1 MKSDTMNKKPVLC
14 IVAGPNGSGKTT
26 TTEQLLKNEWG
37 ADSFYINP
45 DNIAKEVFGDWNS
58 SDAVLKAARKATE
71 MRYEC
76 LEKGMDFVFETVF
89 SSEEKLD
96 FLRKAKEAGF
106 FIRIFYVCTESPL
119 ININR
124 IAQRYLNGGHE
135 VPISKTISRY
145 FGSLKNMVEAIRI
158 ADRVYLYDNSVDNS
172 VPRLI
177 LRTSDG
183 IIAKQY
189 TDNLPE
195 WVKAVI
201 RYKR

>member
-1 MKSDTMNKKPVLC
+1 MIKSDTMKKKPVLC
-14 IVAGPNGSGKTT
+14 VVAGPNGSGKTT

-58 SDAVLKAARKATE
+58 SDAVLKAAKRATE
-71 MRYEC
+71 QRYEC
-76 LEKGMDFVFETVF
+76 LEKGVDFVFESVF
-89 SSEEKLD
+89 SSEEKMD

-145 FGSLKNMVEAIRI
+145 FGSLKNLAEAIKI
-158 ADRVYLYDNSVDNS
+158 ADRVYLYDNSVENS
-172 VPRLI
+172 APRLI

-183 IIAKQY
+183 KIARKYTDDIPLWAKQ
-189 TDNLPE
+189 
-195 WVKAVI
+195 VI
-201 RYKR
+201 K

>member
-1 MKSDTMNKKPVLC
+1 MKKKPVMC

-37 ADSFYINP
+37 ADSLYINP
-45 DNIAKEVFGDWNS
+45 DNIAKDIYGDWNS
-58 SDAVLKAARKATE
+58 TEAVLKAAQKATE
-71 MRYEC
+71 QRYEC
-76 LEKGMDFVFETVF
+76 LKNGTDFVFETVF
-89 SSEEKLD
+89 SSTEKLD
-96 FLRKAKEAGF
+96 FVQKAKDEGF

-145 FGSLKNMVEAIRI
+145 YSSLKNISKAIKI
-158 ADRVYLYDNSVDNS
+158 ADRVYLYDNSVENAA
-172 VPRLI
+172 PRLI
-177 LRTSDG
+177 LRTVDG

-189 TDNLPE
+189 TDTLPE
-195 WVKAVI
+195 WVRAVM
-201 RYKR
+201 

>member
-1 MKSDTMNKKPVLC
+1 MKSDIMNKKPVLC

-45 DNIAKEVFGDWNS
+45 DNIAKEKFGDWNS
-58 SDAVLKAARKATE
+58 SDAVLKAAREATRL
-71 MRYEC
+71 RYEC
-76 LEKGMDFVFETVF
+76 LDKGVDFVFETVF
-89 SSEEKLD
+89 SSEEKMD

-145 FGSLKNMVEAIRI
+145 FGSLKNLKEAIKM

-172 VPRLI
+172 APRLI

-183 IIAKQY
+183 KIAKQY
-189 TDNLPE
+189 TDDIPL
-195 WVKAVI
+195 WVKSTI
-201 RYKR
+201 F

>member
-1 MKSDTMNKKPVLC
+1 MKKKPVLC

-45 DNIAKEVFGDWNS
+45 DNIAKEIFGDWNS
-58 SDAVLKAARKATE
+58 SDAVLKAAQEATDL
-71 MRYEC
+71 RYEC
-76 LEKGMDFVFETVF
+76 LDKGVDFVFETVF
-89 SSEEKLD
+89 SSDEKME
-96 FLRKAKEAGF
+96 FLRKAKKAGF

-145 FGSLKNMVEAIRI
+145 FGSLKNLAEAIKI
-158 ADRVYLYDNSVDNS
+158 ADRVYLYDNSVDNAA
-172 VPRLI
+172 PRLI

-183 IIAKQY
+183 KIAKQY

-195 WVKAVI
+195 WVKAVMC
-201 RYKR
+201 R

>member
-1 MKSDTMNKKPVLC
+1 MRSDTMKKKPVLC

-26 TTEQLLKNEWG
+26 TTEQLLMNEWG
-37 ADSFYINP
+37 TDSFYINP

-58 SDAVLKAARKATE
+58 SDAVLKAAQKATE
-71 MRYEC
+71 QRYEC
-76 LEKGMDFVFETVF
+76 LENGVDFVFETVF
-89 SSEEKLD
+89 SSDEKMK

-145 FGSLKNMVEAIRI
+145 FGSLKNLKEAIKI
-158 ADRVYLYDNSVDNS
+158 ADRVYLYDNSVEKTE
-172 VPRLI
+172 PRLI

-183 IIAKQY
+183 KIAKKY
-189 TDNLPE
+189 TDDIPL
-195 WVKAVI
+195 WVKKVI
-201 RYKR
+201 L

>member
-1 MKSDTMNKKPVLC
+1 MRFDTMEKKPVLC

-45 DNIAKEVFGDWNS
+45 DNIAKEIFGDWNS
-58 SDAVLKAARKATE
+58 SDAVLKAAQRATE
-71 MRYEC
+71 LRYEC
-76 LEKGMDFVFETVF
+76 LEKSVDFVFETVF
-89 SSEEKLD
+89 SSEEKMD
-96 FLRKAKEAGF
+96 FLRKAKETDF

-145 FGSLKNMVEAIRI
+145 FGSLKNLTEAIKI
-158 ADRVYLYDNSVDNS
+158 ADRVYLYDNSVENTE
-172 VPRLI
+172 PRLI

-183 IIAKQY
+183 KIVKRY
-189 TDNLPE
+189 TDDIPL
-195 WVKAVI
+195 WVKKVI
-201 RYKR
+201 KE

>member
-1 MKSDTMNKKPVLC
+1 MNKKPVLC

-45 DNIAKEVFGDWNS
+45 DNIAKEKYGDWNS
-58 SDAVLKAARKATE
+58 SDAVLKAAREATRL
-71 MRYEC
+71 RYEY
-76 LEKGMDFVFETVF
+76 LDKGVDFVFETVF
-89 SSEEKLD
+89 SSEEKMD

-145 FGSLKNMVEAIRI
+145 FGSLRNLKEAIKI

-172 VPRLI
+172 APRLI

-183 IIAKQY
+183 KIAKQY
-189 TDNLPE
+189 TDDIPL
-195 WVKAVI
+195 WVKSTI
-201 RYKR
+201 F

>member
-1 MKSDTMNKKPVLC
+1 MRFDTMVKKPVLC

-45 DNIAKEVFGDWNS
+45 DNIAKEIFGDWNS
-58 SDAVLKAARKATE
+58 SDAVLKAAQRATE
-71 MRYEC
+71 LRYEC
-76 LEKGMDFVFETVF
+76 LEKGVDFVFETVF
-89 SSEEKLD
+89 SSEEKMN

-145 FGSLKNMVEAIRI
+145 FGSLKNLAKAISI
-158 ADRVYLYDNSVDNS
+158 ADRVYLYDNSVENTE
-172 VPRLI
+172 PRLI
-177 LRTSDG
+177 LRTSEG
-183 IIAKQY
+183 KIAKRY
-189 TDNLPE
+189 TDDIPL
-195 WVKAVI
+195 WVKKVI
-201 RYKR
+201 K

>member
-1 MKSDTMNKKPVLC
+1 MRFDTMNKKPVLC

-45 DNIAKEVFGDWNS
+45 DNIAKEKFGDWNS
-58 SDAVLKAARKATE
+58 SDAVLKAAREATRL
-71 MRYEC
+71 RYEC
-76 LEKGMDFVFETVF
+76 LDKGVDFVFETVF
-89 SSEEKLD
+89 SSEEKMD

-145 FGSLKNMVEAIRI
+145 FGSLKNLKKAIII

-172 VPRLI
+172 APRLI

-183 IIAKQY
+183 KIAKQY
-189 TDNLPE
+189 TDDIPL
-195 WVKAVI
+195 WVKSTI
-201 RYKR
+201 F

>member
-1 MKSDTMNKKPVLC
+1 MRFNTMEKKPVLC

-45 DNIAKEVFGDWNS
+45 DDIAKEIFGDWNS
-58 SDAVLKAARKATE
+58 SDAVLKAAQRATE
-71 MRYEC
+71 LRYEC
-76 LEKGMDFVFETVF
+76 IEKSVDFVFETVF
-89 SSEEKLD
+89 SSKEKMD
-96 FLRKAKEAGF
+96 FLRKAKETGF

-145 FGSLKNMVEAIRI
+145 FGSLKNLAEAISI
-158 ADRVYLYDNSVDNS
+158 ADRVYLYDNSVENTE
-172 VPRLI
+172 PRLI

-183 IIAKQY
+183 KIVKRY
-189 TDNLPE
+189 TDDIPL
-195 WVKAVI
+195 WVKKVI
-201 RYKR
+201 K

>member
-1 MKSDTMNKKPVLC
+1 MKKKPVMC

-37 ADSFYINP
+37 ADSLYINP
-45 DNIAKEVFGDWNS
+45 DNIAKDIYGDWNS
-58 SDAVLKAARKATE
+58 TEAVLKAAQKATE
-71 MRYEC
+71 QRYEC
-76 LEKGMDFVFETVF
+76 LKNGTDFVFETVF
-89 SSEEKLD
+89 SSAEKID
-96 FLRKAKEAGF
+96 FIQKAKDAGF

-145 FGSLKNMVEAIRI
+145 YSSLKNISRAIKI
-158 ADRVYLYDNSVDNS
+158 ADRVYLYDNSVENAA
-172 VPRLI
+172 PKLI

-189 TDNLPE
+189 TNDLPD
-195 WVKAVI
+195 WVRAI
-201 RYKR
+201 I

>member
-1 MKSDTMNKKPVLC
+1 MKSDIMNKKPVLC

-45 DNIAKEVFGDWNS
+45 DNIAKEKYGDWNS
-58 SDAVLKAARKATE
+58 SDAVLKAAREATRL
-71 MRYEC
+71 RYEC
-76 LEKGMDFVFETVF
+76 LDKGVDFVFETVF
-89 SSEEKLD
+89 SSEEKMD

-145 FGSLKNMVEAIRI
+145 FGSLKNLKEAIKM

-172 VPRLI
+172 APRLI

-183 IIAKQY
+183 KIAKQY
-189 TDNLPE
+189 TDDIPL
-195 WVKAVI
+195 WVKSTI
-201 RYKR
+201 F

>member
-1 MKSDTMNKKPVLC
+1 MNTMKKKPVMC

-37 ADSFYINP
+37 ADSLYINP
-45 DNIAKEVFGDWNS
+45 DNIAKDIYGDWNS
-58 SDAVLKAARKATE
+58 AEAVLKAAQEATE
-71 MRYEC
+71 QRYEC
-76 LEKGMDFVFETVF
+76 LKNGTDFVFETVF
-89 SSEEKLD
+89 SSTEKLD
-96 FLRKAKEAGF
+96 FVQKAKDAGF

-145 FGSLKNMVEAIRI
+145 YSSLENISKAINI
-158 ADRVYLYDNSVDNS
+158 ADRVYMYDNSIENAA
-172 VPRLI
+172 PRLI
-177 LRTSDG
+177 LRTVDG

-189 TDNLPE
+189 TDTLPE
-195 WVKAVI
+195 WVRAI
-201 RYKR
+201 M

>member
-45 DNIAKEVFGDWNS
+45 DNIAKEKFGDWNS
-58 SDAVLKAARKATE
+58 SDAVLKAAREATRL
-71 MRYEC
+71 RYEC
-76 LEKGMDFVFETVF
+76 LDKGVDFVFETVF
-89 SSEEKLD
+89 SSEEKID

-145 FGSLKNMVEAIRI
+145 FGSLKNLKEAIKI

-172 VPRLI
+172 APRLI

-183 IIAKQY
+183 KIAKQY
-189 TDNLPE
+189 TDDIPL
-195 WVKAVI
+195 WVKSTI
-201 RYKR
+201 F

>member
-1 MKSDTMNKKPVLC
+1 MRFNTMEKKPVLC

-45 DNIAKEVFGDWNS
+45 DDIAKEIFGDWNS
-58 SDAVLKAARKATE
+58 SDAVLKAAQRATE
-71 MRYEC
+71 LRYEC
-76 LEKGMDFVFETVF
+76 LEKSVDFVFETVF
-89 SSEEKLD
+89 SSEEKMD
-96 FLRKAKEAGF
+96 FLRKAKETGF

-145 FGSLKNMVEAIRI
+145 FGSLKNLAEAISI
-158 ADRVYLYDNSVDNS
+158 ADRVYLYDNSVENTE
-172 VPRLI
+172 PRLI

-183 IIAKQY
+183 KIVKRY
-189 TDNLPE
+189 TDDIPL
-195 WVKAVI
+195 WVKKVI
-201 RYKR
+201 K

>member
-45 DNIAKEVFGDWNS
+45 DNIAKEKFGDWNS
-58 SDAVLKAARKATE
+58 SDAVLKAAREATKL
-71 MRYEC
+71 RYEC
-76 LEKGMDFVFETVF
+76 LDKGVDFVFETVF
-89 SSEEKLD
+89 SSEEKID

-145 FGSLKNMVEAIRI
+145 YGSLKNLKEAIKI

-172 VPRLI
+172 APRLI

-183 IIAKQY
+183 KIAKQY
-189 TDNLPE
+189 TDDIPL
-195 WVKAVI
+195 WVKSTI
-201 RYKR
+201 F

>member
-45 DNIAKEVFGDWNS
+45 DNIAKEKFGDWNS
-58 SDAVLKAARKATE
+58 SDAVLKAAREATKL
-71 MRYEC
+71 RYEC
-76 LEKGMDFVFETVF
+76 LDKGVDFVFETVF
-89 SSEEKLD
+89 SSEEKID

-145 FGSLKNMVEAIRI
+145 FGSLKNLKEAIKI

-172 VPRLI
+172 APRLI

-183 IIAKQY
+183 KIAKQY
-189 TDNLPE
+189 TDDIPL
-195 WVKAVI
+195 WVKSTI
-201 RYKR
+201 F

>member
-1 MKSDTMNKKPVLC
+1 MKKKPVMC

-37 ADSFYINP
+37 ADSLYINP
-45 DNIAKEVFGDWNS
+45 DNIAKDTYGDWNS
-58 SDAVLKAARKATE
+58 TEAVLKAAQKATE
-71 MRYEC
+71 QRYEC
-76 LEKGMDFVFETVF
+76 LKNGTDFVFETVF
-89 SSEEKLD
+89 SSAEKID
-96 FLRKAKEAGF
+96 FIQKAKDAGF

-145 FGSLKNMVEAIRI
+145 YSSLKNISRAIKI
-158 ADRVYLYDNSVDNS
+158 ADRVYLYDNSVENAA
-172 VPRLI
+172 PKLI

-189 TDNLPE
+189 TNDLPN
-195 WVKAVI
+195 WVHAVM
-201 RYKR
+201 

>member
-1 MKSDTMNKKPVLC
+1 MKKKPVMC

-37 ADSFYINP
+37 ADSLYINP
-45 DNIAKEVFGDWNS
+45 DNIAQEQYGDWNS
-58 SDAVLKAARKATE
+58 ADAVLKAAQTATGQ
-71 MRYEC
+71 RYEC
-76 LEKGMDFVFETVF
+76 LSNGTDFVFETVF
-89 SSEEKLD
+89 SSAEKMD

-145 FGSLKNMVEAIRI
+145 YSSLKNISEAIKI
-158 ADRVYLYDNSVDNS
+158 ADRVYLYDNSTENAA
-172 VPRLI
+172 PRLI
-177 LRTSDG
+177 LRTTDG
-183 IIAKQY
+183 RIAKRY
-189 TDNLPE
+189 TDDLPE
-195 WVKAVI
+195 WVRAVI
-201 RYKR
+201 H

>member
-1 MKSDTMNKKPVLC
+1 MC

-37 ADSFYINP
+37 ADSLYINP
-45 DNIAKEVFGDWNS
+45 DNIAKDIYGDWNS
-58 SDAVLKAARKATE
+58 TEAVQKAAQKATE
-71 MRYEC
+71 QRYEC
-76 LEKGMDFVFETVF
+76 LKYGTDFVLETVF
-89 SSEEKLD
+89 SSAEKID
-96 FLRKAKEAGF
+96 FIQKAKDAGF

-145 FGSLKNMVEAIRI
+145 YSSLKNISRAIKM
-158 ADRVYLYDNSVDNS
+158 ADRVYLYDNSVENAA
-172 VPRLI
+172 PKLI
-177 LRTSDG
+177 LRTADG

-189 TDNLPE
+189 TNDLPG
-195 WVKAVI
+195 WVSAI
-201 RYKR
+201 I

>member
-1 MKSDTMNKKPVLC
+1 MNKKPVLC

-45 DNIAKEVFGDWNS
+45 DNIAKEKYGDWNS
-58 SDAVLKAARKATE
+58 SDAVLKAAREATRL
-71 MRYEC
+71 RYEC
-76 LEKGMDFVFETVF
+76 LEKGVDFVFETVF
-89 SSEEKLD
+89 SSEEKMD

-145 FGSLKNMVEAIRI
+145 FGSLRNLKEAIKM

-172 VPRLI
+172 APRLI
-177 LRTSDG
+177 LRTSEG
-183 IIAKQY
+183 IIARQY

-195 WVKAVI
+195 WVKAVMP
-201 RYKR
+201 K

>member
-1 MKSDTMNKKPVLC
+1 MNKKPVLC

-45 DNIAKEVFGDWNS
+45 DNIAKEKYGDWNS
-58 SDAVLKAARKATE
+58 SDAVLKAAREATRL
-71 MRYEC
+71 RYEC
-76 LEKGMDFVFETVF
+76 LDKGVDFVFETVF
-89 SSEEKLD
+89 SSEEKMD

-145 FGSLKNMVEAIRI
+145 FGSLRNLKEAIKM

-172 VPRLI
+172 APRLI
-177 LRTSDG
+177 LRTSEG
-183 IIAKQY
+183 IIARQY

-195 WVKAVI
+195 WVKAVMP
-201 RYKR
+201 K

>member
-1 MKSDTMNKKPVLC
+1 MRFNTMEKKPVLC

-26 TTEQLLKNEWG
+26 TTERLLKNEWG

-45 DNIAKEVFGDWNS
+45 DNIAKEIFGDWNS
-58 SDAVLKAARKATE
+58 SDAVLKAAQRATE
-71 MRYEC
+71 LRYEC
-76 LEKGMDFVFETVF
+76 LEKSVDFVFETVF
-89 SSEEKLD
+89 SSEEKMD

-145 FGSLKNMVEAIRI
+145 FGSLKKLAEAISI
-158 ADRVYLYDNSVDNS
+158 ADRVYLYDNSVENTE
-172 VPRLI
+172 PRLI
-177 LRTSDG
+177 LRTSEG
-183 IIAKQY
+183 KIAKRY
-189 TDNLPE
+189 TDDIPL
-195 WVKAVI
+195 WVKKVI
-201 RYKR
+201 KE

>member
-1 MKSDTMNKKPVLC
+1 MRFDTMKKKPVLC

-45 DNIAKEVFGDWNS
+45 DNIAKEIFGDWNS
-58 SDAVLKAARKATE
+58 SDAVLKAAQEATDL
-71 MRYEC
+71 RYEC
-76 LEKGMDFVFETVF
+76 LDKGVDFVFETVF
-89 SSEEKLD
+89 SSDEKME
-96 FLRKAKEAGF
+96 FLRKAKKAGF

-145 FGSLKNMVEAIRI
+145 FGSLKNLAEAIKI
-158 ADRVYLYDNSVDNS
+158 ADRVYLYDNSVDNAA
-172 VPRLI
+172 PRLI

-183 IIAKQY
+183 KIAKQY

-195 WVKAVI
+195 WVKAVMC
-201 RYKR
+201 R